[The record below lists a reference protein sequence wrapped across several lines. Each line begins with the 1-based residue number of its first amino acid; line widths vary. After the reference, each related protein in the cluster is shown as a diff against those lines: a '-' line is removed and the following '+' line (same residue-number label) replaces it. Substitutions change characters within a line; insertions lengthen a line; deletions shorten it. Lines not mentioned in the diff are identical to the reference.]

1 MSIRAIQLGLTG
13 RGLDKDVNGQ
23 GSATITFR
31 VIGTTSESDAILA
44 PEIPLIGTAHPTLS
58 GYNLDRYQTQISND
72 AYVDVICLYSS
83 DKRFVLR
90 KPNKDEP
97 TYYDWGW
104 AMRTVTIQLP
114 YWIREGTF
122 APADPNNPGPLV
134 RQDVYRVTKIAHP
147 ERRVIR
153 YLNVRISTTNTST
166 FDVIADQA
174 GTLHLM
180 PDGRLY
186 LFEGG
191 TVSKIDALTFEVTYT
206 WMLDRG
212 TKVPDS
218 PRQLSLDDSSPFP
231 PDAGEFYRPAYHSIS
246 VVQRGDP
253 ATQPPLRVLIP
264 QYVQLGDGQGWRSLP
279 GGTRIG

>member
-1 MSIRAIQLGLTG
+1 MSIRAIELGLVG
-13 RGLDKDVNGQ
+13 RDLNKDLNGQ
-23 GSATITFR
+23 GAVTRTFR
-31 VIGTTSESDAILA
+31 VLTTSASDAILA
-44 PEIPLIGTAHPTLS
+44 DDIPALGTTHPTLP
-58 GYNLDRYQTQISND
+58 GYNLDRYRTNSSGD
-72 AYVDVICLYSS
+72 AYTDVVCEYSS

-104 AMRTVTIQLP
+104 AMRTVVVQLP
-114 YWIREGTF
+114 YWVREGTLQQGSNV
-122 APADPNNPGPLV
+122 PV
-134 RQDVYRVTKIAHP
+134 QVYRVVKVPHP
-147 ERRVIR
+147 DRRVIR

-166 FDVIADQA
+166 FDIIADQA

-218 PRQLSLDDSSPFP
+218 VRQLSVDDSSPFP
-231 PDAGEFYRPAYHSIS
+231 PDAGEFYRPAYHTIS
-246 VVQRGDP
+246 VVQRGDA
-253 ATQPPLRVLIP
+253 ATTPPLRVLIP

-279 GGTRIG
+279 GGSRIG

>member
-13 RGLDKDVNGQ
+13 RGLDKDVNSQ
-23 GSATITFR
+23 GTATVTFR
-31 VIGTTSESDAILA
+31 VIGTTNEADAIQA
-44 PEIPLIGTAHPTLS
+44 DGIPAIGTVHPTLP
-58 GYNLDRYQTQISND
+58 GYNLDKYQTQISND

-122 APADPNNPGPLV
+122 
-134 RQDVYRVTKIAHP
+134 RQDSTVPVQVYRVTKIAHP

-153 YLNVRISTTNTST
+153 YLNVRIATTNTAT
-166 FDVIADQA
+166 FDVIAEQA
-174 GTLHLM
+174 GTLHAM

-191 TVSKIDALTFEVTYT
+191 VVSKIDALTFEVTYT

-218 PRQLSLDDSSPFP
+218 VRQLSVDESSPFP
-231 PDAGEFYRPAYHSIS
+231 PDAGEFYRPAYHTIS

-253 ATQPPLRVLIP
+253 ATVAPLRVLIP

-279 GGTRIG
+279 GGSRIG